1 MKLTMAGIK
10 DREAWEKAGI
20 QLPGYDV
27 EEVSEKARK
36 APRWVHFGIG
46 NIFRVFI
53 GGIADGLL
61 EEGALDRGLTCVET
75 FDYDVAD
82 KIYAPYDNLGL
93 SVILHGDGTRDYKV
107 LGALAEAVKAQSSNE
122 KQWNRLKEIFAAP
135 SLQLVSFTITE
146 KGYALQKAD
155 GTWFPFVEA
164 DIKNGP
170 AKATGA
176 MAVLTAMLYERYQAG
191 KYPLALVSMDNCSQN
206 GARLRQSVLTMA
218 EEWKKAGYV
227 DDGFLAYVSDEKT
240 IAFPWTMIDKITP
253 RPSEQI
259 AADLEALGVEDMQP
273 VITAKKTYIAPFVNA
288 EKPQYLVIEDSFPN
302 GRPALEKGFGVY
314 MADRKTVNLAERM
327 KVTVCLNPVH
337 SATGPLGVALGYEL
351 FAHMLNTDA
360 DMMKMARMVAYDEG
374 LPVVQDPGILSPQA
388 FVDELFNDR
397 FPNEYLGDTNLRL
410 AVDVSQMV
418 GIRFGE
424 TIKAYVEKYGDASRL
439 TALPLGIAGWLRYML
454 AVDDTG
460 KKYELAPD
468 PMNEEIQEQL
478 KDIVVGQPETFT
490 DQLRPIL
497 SNERLFFIDLY
508 KAGVGEKVENM
519 FREMI
524 AGPGAIKATIHKYV
538 NV

>member
-36 APRWVHFGIG
+36 SPRWVHFGIG

-107 LGALAEAVKAQSSNE
+107 LGALAEAVKAQSSND

-227 DDGFLAYVSDEKT
+227 DDGFLAYVSDEKI

-454 AVDDTG
+454 AVDDAG

-478 KDIVVGQPETFT
+478 KDIVLGQPETFT

-538 NV
+538 NA

>member
-107 LGALAEAVKAQSSNE
+107 LGSLAEAVKAQSSNE

-164 DIKNGP
+164 DIKNDP
-170 AKATGA
+170 TKATGA

-227 DDGFLAYVSDEKT
+227 DDGFLAYVSDEKI

-337 SATGPLGVALGYEL
+337 SATGPLGVVLGYEL

-454 AVDDTG
+454 AVDDAG

-538 NV
+538 NA

>member
-107 LGALAEAVKAQSSNE
+107 LGALAEAVKAQSSND

-191 KYPLALVSMDNCSQN
+191 KHPLAMVSMDNCSQN
-206 GARLRQSVLTMA
+206 GARLRQSVLIMA

-454 AVDDTG
+454 AVDDAG

-478 KDIVVGQPETFT
+478 KDIVLGQPETFT

-538 NV
+538 NA